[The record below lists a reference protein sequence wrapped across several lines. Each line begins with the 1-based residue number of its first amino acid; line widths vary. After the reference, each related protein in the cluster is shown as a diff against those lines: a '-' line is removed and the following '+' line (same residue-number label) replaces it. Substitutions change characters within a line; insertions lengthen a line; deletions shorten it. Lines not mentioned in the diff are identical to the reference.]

1 VRGEGRSWANAWLVL
16 IALPNGTGYSRFGF
30 SVGRRIGKA
39 VQRNRVK
46 RLLREA
52 IRLKL
57 DRVAPGWDVVF
68 IARSPMQAATF
79 AQTQEAVRQLL
90 QQAHLLIDEGVEIRD
105 ANYHSQTH

>member
-1 VRGEGRSWANAWLVL
+1 MRREGRSWTNAWLVL
-16 IALPNGTGYSRFGF
+16 IALPNGKGHSRFGF

-46 RLLREA
+46 RLLREV

-57 DRVAPGWDVVF
+57 DRVAPGWDLVF

-79 AQTQEAVRQLL
+79 AQTQEAIRQLL
-90 QQAHLLIDEGVEIRD
+90 QQAHLLLDAGVETQD
-105 ANYHSQTH
+105 ANHRT